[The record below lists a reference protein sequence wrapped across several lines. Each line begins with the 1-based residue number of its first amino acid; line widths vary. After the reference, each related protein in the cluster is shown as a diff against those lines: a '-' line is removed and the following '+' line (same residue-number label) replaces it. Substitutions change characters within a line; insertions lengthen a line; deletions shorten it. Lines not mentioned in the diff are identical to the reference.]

1 MRRCTLLILAL
12 SLLCLLAPVRAEEL
26 TQNDLL
32 EAALSHL
39 EKGNPLLEHYNQVT
53 GRSVEA
59 RFELGCPYFWGGRHV
74 EKILEPA
81 APEQESDY
89 YKPDQQYLYGLD
101 CAGYTRW
108 ITEQMGYTPHD
119 SISNLL
125 NRNKYKDYVIYKAAK
140 KTGNKRVEELSI
152 GDILCIE
159 HQDGSHH
166 SAMFIGTLLDFG
178 YTTRG
183 LPKELRPYLHYPL
196 LIHATGSSD
205 YYERYRQYL
214 EEKGDTTTLPPYGG
228 VIVTLLDAAPE
239 DTRSRTPA
247 VLDLG
252 APCFDLEGYH
262 LQVTDL
268 SGEKQTRWIRWRE
281 KPAR

>member
-1 MRRCTLLILAL
+1 MKILKRICLMTFAVILLMTSAGTADRYHVLDVAL
-12 SLLCLLAPVRAEEL
+12 SMLEE
-26 TQNDLL
+26 
-32 EAALSHL
+32 
-39 EKGNPLLEHYNQVT
+39 GNPFLVRYNKDT
-53 GRSVEA
+53 GAEIEA
-59 RFELGCPYFWGGRHV
+59 RFPLGCPYFWGGRHV

-178 YTTRG
+178 YTARG

-214 EEKGDTTTLPPYGG
+214 EAKGDTTTLPPYGG